1 MIRLANKFDIAAC
14 VEMMRHYA
22 AEAQIDVLADT
33 AAHDDDHVRELL
45 TSLIA
50 GRGFVLIDD
59 KQRGMLA
66 AIIQRNFWCPSV
78 IELHEVA
85 WWVHPDHRHRS
96 IGGRLFK
103 AFDAQA
109 QILRDNGRV
118 NVVFLSLLEQSPIK
132 ALPGY
137 RRMDSTFVKV

>member
-1 MIRLANKFDIAAC
+1 MIRLANKFDLEAC
-14 VEMMRHYA
+14 WEMMCQYA
-22 AEAQIDVLADT
+22 SEAGIPALADKN
-33 AAHDDDHVRELL
+33 AHNQQHIYDLL
-45 TSLIA
+45 GSIIA

-59 KQRGMLA
+59 KQRGMIA

-78 IELHEVA
+78 IELREVA

-96 IGGRLFK
+96 IGGRLFRS
-103 AFDAQA
+103 FNAQA

-118 NVVFLSLLEQSPIK
+118 NVVFLSLLEQSPVK